1 MRAYMSRRSY
11 GQKTLSKYHL
21 IFPHAYLLTCQ
32 LPRSSSVP
40 SRLCSSST
48 PLSTYGRD
56 IWKLEPIQILSIMC
70 ATTTVQPPLPA
81 NLLRRTS
88 LGSRLS
94 LRMLSTFLP
103 RSKLTYSVLKLVLLV
118 AFATAIAAGV
128 LVGRDLSQERQ
139 RKVITNLL
147 KASYI
152 MTLGKSPPRICSIAN
167 PQPSPSSPS
176 SPS

>member
-1 MRAYMSRRSY
+1 MSRRSY
-11 GQKTLSKYHL
+11 GQKTLSKYHS
-21 IFPHAYLLTCQ
+21 IFFHVHSLTYK
-32 LPRSSSVP
+32 LPRSSLVP

-48 PLSTYGRD
+48 PSSTYGRD
-56 IWKLEPIQILSIMC
+56 IWRLEPTPTSSIMC

-94 LRMLSTFLP
+94 LRMLSTCLP

-152 MTLGKSPPRICSIAN
+152 MTLGKLPLHLYTFAN
-167 PQPSPSSPS
+167 F
-176 SPS
+176 

>member
-11 GQKTLSKYHL
+11 GQKTLSKYHHL
-21 IFPHAYLLTCQ
+21 
-32 LPRSSSVP
+32 P
-40 SRLCSSST
+40 SRLFIDMSVAEIIFSSIS
-48 PLSTYGRD
+48 PLFLINSLVDLWQRHMETRTD
-56 IWKLEPIQILSIMC
+56 TDLIDNVRNDDS
-70 ATTTVQPPLPA
+70 ATTAAGKPVKKNITWVKIVSAYVVLPPSA
-81 NLLRRTS
+81 IQ
-88 LGSRLS
+88 
-94 LRMLSTFLP
+94 
-103 RSKLTYSVLKLVLLV
+103 LTCSVLKLVLLV

-152 MTLGKSPPRICSIAN
+152 MTLGKLPLHLSIFAN
-167 PQPSPSSPS
+167 PQPSLSSPS